1 MTDTENLRKFLES
14 DDPAMVRMGISMAKG
29 AGVPDELNYHV
40 LAIAKWDPE
49 KENQDAAEEMVA
61 KIEQAGWNYE
71 GNFDTWKEEYK
82 LGTFRNR
89 LEWFLM
95 VLQKLGFPF
104 PKDLK
109 AMWLRIGEDDSLVDG
124 FLRYAFGASSLW
136 SGEGYCVR
144 CKHKRMIQNMQ
155 GVVMKNGRMAAKGI
169 CGKCGTGMYRIMP
182 QYPEEI

>member
-1 MTDTENLRKFLES
+1 MTDPENLRKFLES

-29 AGVPDELNYHV
+29 AGVPDDLNYHV

-109 AMWLRIGEDDSLVDG
+109 TIYAGIGKDDKLLDG
-124 FLRYAFGASSLW
+124 FFRYAQTSD
-136 SGEGYCVR
+136 GYCVQCR
-144 CKHKRMIQNMQ
+144 AKSEIQNRQ
-155 GVVMKNGRMAAKGI
+155 AVVMNNGRMAVKGI
-169 CGKCGTGMYRIMP
+169 CGKCGTGMYRILGF
-182 QYPEEI
+182 